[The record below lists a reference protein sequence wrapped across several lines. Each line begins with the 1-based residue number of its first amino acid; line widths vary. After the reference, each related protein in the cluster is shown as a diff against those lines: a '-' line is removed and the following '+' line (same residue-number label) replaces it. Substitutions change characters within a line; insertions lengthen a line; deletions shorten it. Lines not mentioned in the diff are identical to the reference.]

1 MSTTIDNKVVK
12 MTFDNKSFEKG
23 VDDTLKTIDKL
34 NKSLEFKDASK
45 GFDNI
50 EKSADNVDFKK
61 LEQNIQTLSD
71 RFSGLGIIGM
81 QIWSKIGDSIWE
93 LVTGPFNKLS
103 GAISS
108 VENQIQT
115 GGWNRA
121 LNLDKAKNM
130 LINLGQGWDSV
141 NKAADTA
148 KVTVDGV
155 TKIVENRYKAID
167 AAVSGTAY
175 SLDEA
180 AVASANFLAVN
191 QKMSN
196 EDLTNTLRAAMGIA
210 STYSKDFSQ
219 IANYIQKVQSAGSL
233 TKGIVSD
240 MTMVGIAVEP
250 IIKEYLHLENA
261 TEEQME
267 KIYKN
272 GLISFDQ
279 FRDALVWK
287 FGDSLDKANA
297 TYEGSISNMKA
308 AMSRTGAL
316 FAEPKVDALI
326 KGANEVRILFNM
338 LNGAI
343 SSSGDE
349 VHNIMNIVPTAIGK
363 IVDAVDKLFY
373 VVDEKGNKVLSDF
386 GTRFQKAISNIF
398 GGIGYAGHAGLMILE
413 DIAIAFK
420 EVFLNGD
427 FDKTSKKTER
437 FRDKMRD
444 LMNYISKNQKK
455 IIDAFKGFFYVLK
468 PFVKLLGIVLQ
479 VGIKLLALASKI
491 TFGILG
497 LTGRLITLIVESKI
511 FRKLVEII
519 NKVIDTIGNTLTKI
533 NKKITDT
540 VKKLN
545 LGDKTLK
552 VLNKTFD
559 LLSKA
564 FKILWEYTVKAFNAA
579 VDGIK
584 EFNEKY
590 HPVTVALDAIKK
602 GFDFVY
608 DAVKKAIEKI
618 AEFIG
623 TKIELPTLDDIKTK
637 LDDFKDKIVWAFQ
650 NPKEAA
656 DLLLDSLKKV
666 ADFITTGFKDAVDVI
681 VEKTKKFTDWLGEFK
696 NGFDKS
702 KKSMEEFSDSE
713 AMEKTE
719 KKLSV
724 MEKLAKAMDGIA
736 TAFERMWKTLQGIG
750 KKVLDGINWLIDE
763 VGDFLD
769 IHSLQDLIKVLG
781 QLVKLAIGYN
791 WSQAGAGLGYFL
803 GTISQS
809 IKNGL
814 GTNVSLLKTLPDA
827 ILKMAEALAIMGAV
841 VVVLGSMNKDAI
853 EQAKDVIGY
862 LAVLITVMVIC
873 IKYLGMYRKYSSAAI
888 EIIGKD
894 TTTKVSGPFAN
905 RLMNFISGQLGTSM
919 QLSAAALL
927 IKSVATAILEVV
939 VAMAILAKAL
949 KNNEGEIDWDTI
961 VNMLKMMAG
970 MIAGIAVLMYV
981 VIKATGKMSSRTDN
995 TVTTTTSKKKTLLFG
1010 LLQKIFGKKSVE
1022 VKDIFEMEQVG
1033 GAPGQIAASALFV
1046 LATGAAMM
1054 GMALALSVL
1063 SLVPEEKLATGLK
1076 AMVGLTALMI
1086 AIAYVAARA
1095 GRTIDKTNSKSTDI
1109 TKGSS
1114 GGQLMGLATFMVALS
1129 AAMLLMTPTVI
1140 ILGNIPLDKL
1150 AKGIGALSIMG
1161 VVMSFAAWLAGKSEH
1176 GFKALTSIIGVAISL
1191 KLVASALKDVSEGY
1205 SDDPD
1210 SMGAAIGVLVT
1221 MAILMGIL
1229 IFLAQD
1235 VKSALA
1241 TAGSMIAFGVA
1252 MYACA
1257 LAFAKI
1263 QDACDG
1269 TGDGLATFIILV
1281 VLMCVV
1287 VAGLGVLVSKFSGL
1301 DDGMLAVS
1309 GALLMLGAGVFLVA
1323 AALQMLWPLIDD
1335 ISEKK
1340 DTFAQALADFA
1351 EIAAMALLRFFTYFL
1366 ESLAAESVNLI
1377 NSIGTLILN
1386 LIVGIINFLAAN
1398 ATTLG
1403 VAIGHFIAAV
1413 IVIVVAAIVTLL
1425 ADIWI
1430 VLKDWIP
1437 ELFTNIGKVMAK
1449 PFEGLI
1455 KLIFKTLEFI
1465 GTWIATWLVETVKR
1479 LLKKAEE
1486 FCMGMLKYFLQLRDD
1501 IKKFADAI
1509 KKFIEDPFDPEN
1521 MKNLVKTFIK
1531 VIYDTLHGGIELI
1544 KKACDLLLSPILS
1557 LQESAEKAMEKV
1569 LGSTAPKFVEKDA
1582 RAAELA
1588 GEIGNAISTSKAYQ
1602 QGAKGVKE
1610 NEKKLED
1617 FLNKYTKTETKTVTD
1632 YNQVIRYENGRPVY
1646 ATKKVQAKTLDLNDI
1661 IDTKTGKFK
1670 DDHLLNDVL
1679 NKKKYELAKI
1689 VQDLQNSEQQMQGAI
1704 SDVFEHYE
1712 KYNEDIKNYLYAEI
1726 NGVTI
1731 KGDSNA
1737 QTGYSAGALLGQN
1750 VIRGLNAGLN
1760 LTNID
1765 NSFLDKF
1772 LDGAKAALGIASP
1785 SKVFKWIGDMVMAG
1799 FGIGIEDGAAS
1810 VDDIFAT
1817 ALSNIE
1823 GMAENAS
1830 ITPVFDLSEIQNESE
1845 NAAAAMLDMKTNI
1858 PQEVDLLNNT
1868 NANKIDTLDDS
1879 VNGLSDSLSTSTL
1892 EQIISTQ
1899 NDMIQALS
1907 NKLNQM
1913 GVYIDGRTLVGSILS
1928 DVDKGLGSRVGQI
1941 GRSVMS

>member
-81 QIWSKIGDSIWE
+81 QIWSKIGDAAWDMI
-93 LVTGPFNKLS
+93 TGPFRKVES
-103 GAISS
+103 AISS
-108 VENQIQT
+108 VINSVETKIVQ

-121 LNLDKAKNM
+121 LNLDKAENM
-130 LINLGQGWDSV
+130 IKNLGYAWESTGSEM
-141 NKAADTA
+141 A
-148 KVTVDGV
+148 KVWDINNKQWKESTN
-155 TKIVENRYKAID
+155 IYKYVD

-180 AVASANFLAVN
+180 AVATGNLLPTLSKLGDVGP
-191 QKMSN
+191 QVT
-196 EDLTNTLRAAMGIA
+196 DTLRAIMGVA
-210 STYSKDFSQ
+210 STYSKDFNQ
-219 IANYIQKVQSAGSL
+219 ISNYFQKVATKGSL
-233 TKGIVSD
+233 GKDVASY
-240 MTMVGIAVEP
+240 MTQVGIEVYDTMQQ
-250 IIKEYLHLENA
+250 YLGLTADQLDTALE
-261 TEEQME
+261 
-267 KIYKN
+267 K
-272 GLISFDQ
+272 GLISFEM
-279 FRDALVWK
+279 FRDAYLEK
-287 FGDSLDKANA
+287 FGDSLDKAND
-297 TYEGSISNMKA
+297 TYEGAVANMGSAFSRIGAKFSMPLLDYLIDGANAVRIFANQVNKDIST
-308 AMSRTGAL
+308 ST
-316 FAEPKVDALI
+316 DLI
-326 KGANEVRILFNM
+326 VKDLGKIGYDFLETFVVFKEGEDGIKRVNGLTEKGANLAKTIARVFELAR
-338 LNGAI
+338 GAGI
-343 SSSGDE
+343 
-349 VHNIMNIVPTAIGK
+349 
-363 IVDAVDKLFY
+363 AVA
-373 VVDEKGNKVLSDF
+373 KVL
-386 GTRFQKAISNIF
+386 
-398 GGIGYAGHAGLMILE
+398 GIIGE
-413 DIAIAFK
+413 AFSR
-420 EVFLNGD
+420 VFLQDG
-427 FDKTSKKTER
+427 KKSASLL
-437 FRDKMRD
+437 DKMHVAVWRFIRLLD
-444 LMNYISKNQKK
+444 KHHDFIVEGIS
-455 IIDAFKGFFYVLK
+455 GFFYLIKAILGVVKILLPIALK
-468 PFVKLLGIVLQ
+468 LIGVV
-479 VGIKLLALASKI
+479 IKIATALALLAGKI
-491 TFGILG
+491 
-497 LTGRLITLIVESKI
+497 ITTIVESKI
-511 FRKLVEII
+511 FKALIEGISKIFKAFEKAVT
-519 NKVIDTIGNTLTKI
+519 KVKDSIAKFIKS
-533 NKKITDT
+533 
-540 VKKLN
+540 LN
-545 LGDKTLK
+545 LGEKAAKAFDKIWNGIT
-552 VLNKTFD
+552 KTFKIVSEA
-559 LLSKA
+559 LEKA
-564 FKILWEYTVKAFNAA
+564 FKAS

-623 TKIELPTLDDIKTK
+623 TKIELPTLDDIKAK
-637 LDDFKDKIVWAFQ
+637 LDEFKDKIVWAFQ

-666 ADFITTGFKDAVDVI
+666 ADFITTGFKDAVDII

-696 NGFDKS
+696 DGFDKS

-724 MEKLAKAMDGIA
+724 MERLSKAMDGIA

-803 GTISQS
+803 GTISKS
-809 IKNGL
+809 IREGL
-814 GTNVSLLKTLPDA
+814 GTNVSILKTLPDA

-919 QLSAAALL
+919 QLTAAAFL
-927 IKSVATAILEVV
+927 IKSVGASLLEVAISLAILG
-939 VAMAILAKAL
+939 KAL
-949 KNNEGEIDWDTI
+949 KNSEGEIDWDSI
-961 VNMLKMMAG
+961 KNLLGLMAG
-970 MIAGIAVLMYV
+970 MIVGIAVLMFV
-981 VIKATGKMSSRTDN
+981 VIKAAGKMNKFKDNSRSNGSDFK
-995 TVTTTTSKKKTLLFG
+995 TSG
-1010 LLQKIFGKKSVE
+1010 LLGILFKFLFSHKVD
-1022 VKDIFEMEQVG
+1022 VKDIETMSETG
-1033 GAPGQIAASALFV
+1033 GTPGQIASAALFV

-1054 GMALALSVL
+1054 GMAVALSVL
-1063 SLVPEEKLATGLK
+1063 SLLPEDGLRK
-1076 AMVGLTALMI
+1076 GMNAFVGLTAIMVILMYM
-1086 AIAYVAARA
+1086 ATKA
-1095 GRTIDKTNSKSTDI
+1095 GGSLLDKNGDI
-1109 TKGSS
+1109 TKMSKSSS
-1114 GGQLMGLATFMVALS
+1114 GGQLAGLAAFIIALS
-1129 AAMLLMTPTVI
+1129 AALLLMTPTVI

-1150 AKGIGALSIMG
+1150 AKGVGALSIMG
-1161 VVMSFAAWLAGKSEH
+1161 IVMSFAARLAGKSEH
-1176 GFKALTSIIGVAISL
+1176 GFNALTSIIGVAISL

-1205 SDDPD
+1205 SDDSD

-1221 MAILMGIL
+1221 MAILMGVL
-1229 IFLAQD
+1229 IFLSSDA
-1235 VKSALA
+1235 KSAIA
-1241 TAGSMIAFGVA
+1241 TAGSMIAFGAA

-1269 TGDGLATFIILV
+1269 TGDGLATFVIMV
-1281 VLMCVV
+1281 VLMCIV
-1287 VAGLGVLVSKFSGL
+1287 VAGLGALVSKFPGL
-1301 DDGMLAVS
+1301 GGGMLAVS
-1309 GALLMLGAGVFLVA
+1309 GALLMLGAGIFLVA

-1366 ESLAAESVNLI
+1366 ESLAAESVNLV
-1377 NSIGTLILN
+1377 NSIGTLLLN

-1413 IVIVVAAIVTLL
+1413 IVIVVAAIITLL

-1430 VLKDWIP
+1430 VLKDWVP
-1437 ELFTNIGKVMAK
+1437 ELFKNIGKVMAK

-1455 KLIFKTLEFI
+1455 KIIFKALEFI
-1465 GTWIATWLVETVKR
+1465 GTWIGLSIADVVKAVVEWIKSLVKLFTDLFK
-1479 LLKKAEE
+1479 
-1486 FCMGMLKYFLQLRDD
+1486 D
-1501 IKKFADAI
+1501 IKTIFEKI
-1509 KKFIEDPFDPEN
+1509 WNVMKNPFDPGTWKELAGSVVDAVCGIFKN
-1521 MKNLVKTFIK
+1521 SVNLIQKACNILWGPIKNLQDNAVKAFETI
-1531 VIYDTLHGGIELI
+1531 
-1544 KKACDLLLSPILS
+1544 
-1557 LQESAEKAMEKV
+1557 

-1610 NEKKLED
+1610 NEKKLEAY
-1617 FLNKYTKTETKTVTD
+1617 LNKYTKTETKTITD
-1632 YNQVIRYENGRPVY
+1632 YNHVTGYKNGRAVY
-1646 ATKKVQAKTLDLNDI
+1646 ATKKVQTKTLDLSDI
-1661 IDTKTGKFK
+1661 IDTKTGRFR
-1670 DDHLLNDVL
+1670 DDYQLNDAL
-1679 NKKKYELAKI
+1679 KKKKYELATI
-1689 VQDLQNSEQQMQGAI
+1689 IQDLQNSEQSMQSAI
-1704 SDVFEHYE
+1704 SDVFDHYE
-1712 KYNEDIKNYLYAEI
+1712 KYNEDLKNYLYAEI

-1765 NSFLDKF
+1765 NSFLEKF
-1772 LDGAKAALGIASP
+1772 LAGAKSALGIASP
-1785 SKVFKWIGDMVMAG
+1785 SKVFKWIGDMVMQG
-1799 FGIGIEDGAAS
+1799 FGIGIDDGAAS

-1823 GMAENAS
+1823 DMAENATV
-1830 ITPVFDLSEIQNESE
+1830 TPVFDLSEIQNESE
-1845 NAAAAMLDMKTNI
+1845 QAAAAMLDMKTNI

-1892 EQIISTQ
+1892 EQIITTQ

-1907 NKLNQM
+1907 NKLNDM

-1928 DVDKGLGSRVGQI
+1928 DVDKGLGSKVGQI

>member
-81 QIWSKIGDSIWE
+81 QIWSKIGDAAWDMI
-93 LVTGPFNKLS
+93 TGPFRKVES
-103 GAISS
+103 AISS
-108 VENQIQT
+108 VINSVETKIVQ

-121 LNLDKAKNM
+121 LNLDKAENM
-130 LINLGQGWDSV
+130 IKNLGYAWESTG
-141 NKAADTA
+141 NEMA
-148 KVTVDGV
+148 KVWDINNKKWKESTN
-155 TKIVENRYKAID
+155 IYKYVD

-180 AVASANFLAVN
+180 AVATGNLLPTLSKLGDVGP
-191 QKMSN
+191 QVT
-196 EDLTNTLRAAMGIA
+196 DTLRAIMGVA
-210 STYSKDFSQ
+210 STYSKDFNQ
-219 IANYIQKVQSAGSL
+219 ISTYFQKVATKGSL
-233 TKGIVSD
+233 GKDVASY
-240 MTMVGIAVEP
+240 MTQVGIEVYDTMQQ
-250 IIKEYLHLENA
+250 YLGLTTEQLDTALE
-261 TEEQME
+261 
-267 KIYKN
+267 K
-272 GLISFDQ
+272 GLISFEM
-279 FRDALVWK
+279 FRDAYLDK
-287 FGDSLDKANA
+287 FGDSLDKAND
-297 TYEGSISNMKA
+297 TYEGAVANMGSAFSRIGAKFSMPLLDYLIDGANAVRIFANQVNKDIST
-308 AMSRTGAL
+308 ST
-316 FAEPKVDALI
+316 DLI
-326 KGANEVRILFNM
+326 VKDLGKIGYEFLETFVVFKEGEDGIRRVNGLTEKGANLAKTIARVFELAR
-338 LNGAI
+338 GAGI
-343 SSSGDE
+343 
-349 VHNIMNIVPTAIGK
+349 
-363 IVDAVDKLFY
+363 AVA
-373 VVDEKGNKVLSDF
+373 KVL
-386 GTRFQKAISNIF
+386 
-398 GGIGYAGHAGLMILE
+398 GIIGE
-413 DIAIAFK
+413 AFSR
-420 EVFLNGD
+420 VFLQDG
-427 FDKTSKKTER
+427 KKSASLL
-437 FRDKMRD
+437 DKMHAAVWRFIRLLD
-444 LMNYISKNQKK
+444 KHHDFIVEGIS
-455 IIDAFKGFFYVLK
+455 GFFYLIKAILGVVKILLPIALK
-468 PFVKLLGIVLQ
+468 L
-479 VGIKLLALASKI
+479 VGVVIKIATALALLAGKI
-491 TFGILG
+491 
-497 LTGRLITLIVESKI
+497 ITTIVESKI
-511 FRKLVEII
+511 FKAII
-519 NKVIDTIGNTLTKI
+519 EGISKVFKVFEKAVTKV
-533 NKKITDT
+533 KDSIT
-540 VKKLN
+540 KFIKSLN
-545 LGDKTLK
+545 LGEKAAKAFDKIWNGIT
-552 VLNKTFD
+552 KTFKIVSEA
-559 LLSKA
+559 LEKA
-564 FKILWEYTVKAFNAA
+564 FKASI
-579 VDGIK
+579 DGIK

-666 ADFITTGFKDAVDVI
+666 ADFITTGFKDAVDII

-696 NGFDKS
+696 DGFDKS

-803 GTISQS
+803 GTISKS
-809 IKNGL
+809 IREGL
-814 GTNVSLLKTLPDA
+814 GTNVSILKTLPDA

-841 VVVLGSMNKDAI
+841 VVVIGSMNKDAI

-905 RLMNFISGQLGTSM
+905 RLMNFISGQLGTSL

-927 IKSVATAILEVV
+927 IKSLGASLLELAISL
-939 VAMAILAKAL
+939 AILAKAL
-949 KNNEGEIDWDTI
+949 KNSEGEIDWDSI
-961 VNMLKMMAG
+961 KNLLGLMAG
-970 MIAGIAVLMYV
+970 MIAGIAVLMFV
-981 VIKATGKMSSRTDN
+981 VIKAAGKMNRFKDNSRSNGSDFK
-995 TVTTTTSKKKTLLFG
+995 TSG
-1010 LLQKIFGKKSVE
+1010 LLGILFKFLFSHKVD
-1022 VKDIFEMEQVG
+1022 VKDIETMSETG
-1033 GAPGQIAASALFV
+1033 GTPGQIASAALFV

-1054 GMALALSVL
+1054 GMAVALSVL
-1063 SLVPEEKLATGLK
+1063 SLLPEDGLRK
-1076 AMVGLTALMI
+1076 GMNAFVGLTAIMVILMYM
-1086 AIAYVAARA
+1086 ATKA
-1095 GRTIDKTNSKSTDI
+1095 GGSLLDKNADI
-1109 TKGSS
+1109 TKMSKSSS
-1114 GGQLMGLATFMVALS
+1114 GGQLAGLAAFIIALS
-1129 AAMLLMTPTVI
+1129 AALLLMTPTVI

-1150 AKGIGALSIMG
+1150 AKGVGALSIMG

-1176 GFKALTSIIGVAISL
+1176 GFKALTSIIGVAISI
-1191 KLVASALKDVSEGY
+1191 KLIASALKDVSEGY

-1229 IFLAQD
+1229 IFLSSD
-1235 VKSALA
+1235 VKSAIA
-1241 TAGSMIAFGVA
+1241 TAGSMIAFGAA

-1269 TGDGLATFIILV
+1269 TGDGLATFVIMV
-1281 VLMCVV
+1281 VLMCIV
-1287 VAGLGVLVSKFSGL
+1287 VAGLGALVSKFPVLGG
-1301 DDGMLAVS
+1301 GMLAVS

-1323 AALQMLWPLIDD
+1323 AALQMLIPLIDD
-1335 ISEKK
+1335 ISANK

-1377 NSIGTLILN
+1377 NSIGTLLLN

-1413 IVIVVAAIVTLL
+1413 VVIVVAAIVTLL

-1430 VLKDWIP
+1430 VLKDWVP
-1437 ELFTNIGKVMAK
+1437 ELFKNIGKVMAK

-1465 GTWIATWLVETVKR
+1465 GTWIGNWVIDTVKN
-1479 LLKKAEE
+1479 LKDAIWNLIKAIGKL
-1486 FCMGMLKYFLQLRDD
+1486 FGDLFSD
-1501 IKKFADAI
+1501 IKTIFEKI
-1509 KKFIEDPFDPEN
+1509 WNVMKNPFDIEN
-1521 MKNLVKTFIK
+1521 WKELAGAVVNTICNVFKNAVNLVQQ
-1531 VIYDTLHGGIELI
+1531 
-1544 KKACDLLLSPILS
+1544 ACDVLFAPIKA
-1557 LQESAEKAMEKV
+1557 LQTSAEKAMETI

-1617 FLNKYTKTETKTVTD
+1617 YLNKYTKTETKTITD
-1632 YNQVIRYENGRPVY
+1632 YNHVTGYKNGRAVY
-1646 ATKKVQAKTLDLNDI
+1646 ATKTVQAKTLDLSDI
-1661 IDTKTGKFK
+1661 IDTKTGKYI
-1670 DDHLLNDVL
+1670 DDHLLNDKL
-1679 NKKKYELAKI
+1679 KKKKYELATI
-1689 VQDLQNSEQQMQGAI
+1689 IQDLQNSEQSMQSAI
-1704 SDVFEHYE
+1704 SDVFEHYG
-1712 KYNEDIKNYLYAEI
+1712 KYNEDLKNYLYAEI

-1765 NSFLDKF
+1765 NAFLDKF
-1772 LDGAKAALGIASP
+1772 IAGAKAALGIASP

-1799 FGIGIEDGAAS
+1799 FGIGIDDGAAS

-1823 GMAENAS
+1823 DMAENAA

-1845 NAAAAMLDMKTNI
+1845 QAAAAMLDMKTNI

-1907 NKLNQM
+1907 NKLNDM
-1913 GVYIDGRTLVGSILS
+1913 GVYIDRRTLVGSILS
-1928 DVDKGLGSRVGQI
+1928 DVDKGLGSKVGQI